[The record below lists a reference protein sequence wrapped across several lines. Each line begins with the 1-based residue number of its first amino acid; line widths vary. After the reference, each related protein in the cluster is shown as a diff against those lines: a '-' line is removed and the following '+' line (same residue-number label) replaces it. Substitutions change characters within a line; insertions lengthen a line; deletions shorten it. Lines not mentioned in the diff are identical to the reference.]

1 MDSLRETFRRLN
13 SGEKVIAAFRI
24 AFITWMVLEVYFFCT
39 ICPTEYT
46 PWAVLAYLLVTCL
59 LMPLWES
66 SGRGSQIFW
75 AIVDVLLAGLIFL
88 SVGNPLAVS
97 TPLFY
102 IAVVWGAR
110 FLSVPTAILHASF
123 AYAVFALL
131 LWVIGIFSFGQ
142 THHYLA
148 MLGMAIYTS
157 LSSANLRENIKER
170 HKRELL
176 LKELKNSFQ
185 EQTAAARELE
195 KMNTKLKSHALAL
208 EDSQAELVRRNQ
220 ELGLLTE
227 VLKITSSTLDLNKLL
242 EQTILKTVELFGVD
256 AAFALVW
263 DADQDVEPQVV
274 NCCCMN
280 REDCLRLAQKI
291 RPTLS
296 GSREVLVWSY
306 GETPPLSGTQDFF
319 LNLGI
324 TGFLA
329 TPLVASDVVVGMMA
343 LINSK
348 KSDFTLQEQEFFNI
362 VSSQLSLA
370 LDKAQLYQ
378 RLRQQAIT
386 DGLTNLYNVR
396 HFKERLQEELAKVE
410 RRGSCL
416 SLLMIDIDWFK
427 EFNDTFGHQTGD
439 AVLCKAARDFT
450 DNVRE
455 GDLVARYG
463 GEEFTVIL
471 PETSHQDALHMAQR
485 LRTRFKEG
493 QNRVIPGLERP
504 ITLSI
509 GVATYPLHAGTVND
523 LVELADRAMYRA
535 KALGKDRV
543 CSIEETK

>member
-208 EDSQAELVRRNQ
+208 QDSQAELVRRNQ